1 MVKLT
6 QSEKDE
12 LERAVA
18 DAETRTSAEIVFCV
32 ADVCD
37 DYRVYTLPY
46 AALFG
51 FLVLGGLALVM
62 PDLHVRTAF
71 IATGVATVLAALVLQ
86 WEPLR
91 LRTVPRAARDAA
103 AERFAHMEFAAL
115 VAGRTA
121 AANGLLIFVA
131 LAEHHAEIV
140 PEPGLA
146 ARIPQAAWQK
156 IMDDL
161 TGELAAG
168 RTAAGLKAAI
178 AACGEAAASAF
189 PPVAG
194 DQDELPNAA
203 QSARSR

>member
-6 QSEKDE
+6 QSERDD

-18 DAETRTSAEIVFCV
+18 DAEARTSAEIVLSV
-32 ADVCD
+32 AEACD

-46 AALFG
+46 AALLG
-51 FLVLGGLALVM
+51 FLVLGGLALMM
-62 PDLHVRTAF
+62 PDLHVRMAF
-71 IATGVATVLAALVLQ
+71 IATGVATLLAAFVLQ
-86 WEPLR
+86 WQPLR
-91 LRTVPRAARDAA
+91 LRTVPRTARDAA

-115 VAGRTA
+115 VAGRTS

-140 PEPGLA
+140 PEPELA

-161 TGELAAG
+161 TAALAAG

-178 AACGEAAASAF
+178 IACGDAAAAVF

-194 DQDELPNAA
+194 DRDELPNAA
-203 QSARSR
+203 QTARPR